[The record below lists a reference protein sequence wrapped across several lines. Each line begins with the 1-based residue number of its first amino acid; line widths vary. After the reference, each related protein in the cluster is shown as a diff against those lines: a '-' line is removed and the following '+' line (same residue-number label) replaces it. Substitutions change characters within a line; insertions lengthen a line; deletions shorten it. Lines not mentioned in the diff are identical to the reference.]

1 MTDKTI
7 RYTIDDKGVSQANSK
22 IRQSYEDLNKDLTH
36 MSASQRKLGKDEIK
50 DIQDKIKLLKQ
61 KNDLEEAA
69 LRKRIQDK
77 QLEIQ
82 LAEKDLALWKARRID
97 DASKLPSTSRGK
109 FVAET
114 TREENRRRSAITEER
129 VSVLDDR
136 AQYADIRDKNKKQI
150 SELQNISHTLNRN
163 TDKTIRSTEN
173 VFSNVFRGITSGSV
187 GGAASM
193 LGMMGAAGGVA
204 SLVVGTMTAN
214 YKKLE
219 DEVTAS
225 AVKLQIPVL
234 LAKALAIQ
242 SRDKTLGMS
251 GAEILNKV
259 STFSGP
265 AGRYMTVDET
275 RPIIGSQ
282 VARGFTDQQINQLIS
297 INRYTGRSVLGTTS
311 DLERYA
317 MSRDKSLAKL
327 PELLDFYL
335 KISSE
340 ILNRTGRVD
349 AIGVQQSMTSVGK
362 SYGVSGLQLERT
374 MTGLTQLSTLSDNP
388 VLLSIQQ
395 QAFRK
400 LYPGKSPIE
409 MLKALQN
416 PAEDPKLMEEIRGR
430 LSRFGGGGVYGT
442 LGMTSL
448 LGGDVYTAE
457 RLMKGGIGVEPRVKE
472 PASSTQKDIE
482 NKIYTEAGDYVGS
495 MQSLANKLGSI
506 LDFLNKGP
514 LVLESILNPDFHR
527 SLERTME
534 NATYKGSSRANKEIQ
549 R

>member
-82 LAEKDLALWKARRID
+82 LAEKDLALWKARRVD
-97 DASKLPSTSRGK
+97 DASKVSTAGRGK

-114 TREENRRRSAITEER
+114 TREENRRRSALTEER

-163 TDKTIRSTEN
+163 TDKTIRSTEGI
-173 VFSNVFRGITSGSV
+173 FSNIFRGSASGSAS
-187 GGAASM
+187 GFASM
-193 LGMMGAAGGVA
+193 LLGGAGAAALVAGTAIAVTKSYQDGLKKYSSIMASPLSNSMWAGLSARDIGLGV
-204 SLVVGTMTAN
+204 SGT
-214 YKKLE
+214 
-219 DEVTAS
+219 EV
-225 AVKLQIPVL
+225 
-234 LAKALAIQ
+234 
-242 SRDKTLGMS
+242 
-251 GAEILNKV
+251 LNKKAAFSV
-259 STFSGP
+259 S
-265 AGRYMTVDET
+265 AGRKLSDDET
-275 RPIIGSQ
+275 KAYMGVTMS
-282 VARGFTDQQINQLIS
+282 RGISDQQISQLLNIS
-297 INRYTGRSVLGTTS
+297 RYSNRSPLGTKEDFESYINKTG
-311 DLERYA
+311 
-317 MSRDKSLAKL
+317 KSLVRL
-327 PELLDFYL
+327 PEILETYL
-335 KISSE
+335 RVSNE

-349 AIGVQQSMTSVGK
+349 ARGVQQSIMSVGN
-362 SYGVSGLQLERT
+362 SYGVSGLQLDRT
-374 MTGLTQLSTLSDNP
+374 MSGLTQLSTLSDNP

-400 LYPGKSPIE
+400 LYPGKGPID

-416 PAEDPKLMEEIRGR
+416 PTEDPKLMEEIRGR
-430 LSRFGGGGVYGT
+430 MSRFGGGGVYGT

-457 RLMKGGIGVEPRVKE
+457 RLMKSGIKVEPKGEAVTRAKE
-472 PASSTQKDIE
+472 VELEHKNYEIGKDF
-482 NKIYTEAGDYVGS
+482 A
-495 MQSLANKLGSI
+495 GSI
-506 LDFLNKGP
+506 AQ
-514 LVLESILNPDFHR
+514 
-527 SLERTME
+527 ME
-534 NATYKGSSRANKEIQ
+534 TALGYIKDNTALIVSSMIDIFKEHGVVERANTRAIETGTSNALRKNP